1 MDKVINAIINFFRN
15 IGTYLGADLV
25 GVIGLALTFVVLLV
39 AVIVSHFSIES
50 KTNRKV
56 KQIST
61 YLLNNP
67 FVTDENIVEFNR
79 IMKTRIPRSM
89 RYQWQKYMVNRKD
102 KPSTYLSEENCI
114 TKPTKNSAFAQS
126 LKQVKYIVS
135 TLAIIVFMF
144 SLGAFYESTASL
156 LQILMNASVIPALMI
171 VIMLVYVS
179 IMNSK
184 RSVVMSDLIYNFDE
198 MQHQLDRAVTTFPA
212 FVDYEILFT
221 RKEIVNGIPA
231 LQEYLQQ
238 RAEYEQEQLEKARLS
253 QVEHVQYDFSKL
265 GVKGT
270 LIMDRAMKECE
281 FFLGNRKTL
290 MSDIDSLQSQKD
302 LLAKNYEE
310 KSRGNQRK
318 LKDIKDTIER
328 LREKLNT
335 TTNKIVGNDIIRQQ
349 AEEVKKQQLI
359 EKEMD
364 EDANHYDQEVKKLD
378 NQMELK
384 RKEIED
390 NRKLVENTLIND
402 FKDYSDKIY
411 DELKNIAESKVFE
424 EIDNLKADKEK
435 LEKELEDRE
444 KYIIQKNAMYD
455 EKVKEA
461 DSFKD
466 LNMEVEQLKKDIIV
480 KDQEIIGANKE
491 IESRIKELSTMQRE
505 IDRLKKEKYHEVY
518 RYFDTE
524 GREFFYD
531 EKGEPFYF
539 DNDGRAVYYTD
550 ADTIKRLKAYKHDE
564 SAEVKVEEN
573 KPVVLPLTDQEKPVV
588 AEPTEEVI
596 ATSEQPQVVEEP
608 KEEPKPA
615 QEVEMSTD
623 ELNSLLG
630 ENKDGDD
637 DGKVLTESQEEVQ
650 PEELPAVE
658 EPAEEE
664 LPQPAGNA
672 EQPVEEPVVEE
683 EPAKEEKEEPKA
695 EQPSNVD
702 VQEEQT
708 PNTDE
713 IDKQI
718 DEQNKL
724 LEKQFQDFQ
733 NSINEAEKKLAKM
746 DKKVSA
752 LEDEHKKN
760 SEKEK
765 VESKP
770 KVSKPKKKRQLPTR
784 PKQDLNKRRKV
795 KDYNAQEKKTKKA
808 KGELVFKVKKTPKT
822 GDNVGIDLTGF
833 NELFADQNQDNSGD
847 KK

>member
-1 MDKVINAIINFFRN
+1 MDKVIKTIINFFTN
-15 IGTYLGADLV
+15 VGTFLGADLV
-25 GVIGLALTFVVLLV
+25 GIIGLALTLVVLLI

-56 KQIST
+56 KQINA

-79 IMKTRIPRSM
+79 IMKTRIPKSM

-102 KPSTYLSEENCI
+102 KPSTYLTEENCI
-114 TKPTKNSAFAQS
+114 TKPMRNSAFVQS

-135 TLAIIVFMF
+135 ILAILVFMF
-144 SLGAFYESTASL
+144 TLGVFYDSTSSLI
-156 LQILMNASVIPALMI
+156 QVLMNSAVVPALMI
-171 VIMLVYVS
+171 AIMLVYVS

-184 RSVVMSDLIYNFDE
+184 RSIVVSDLIYNFDE

-364 EDANHYDQEVKKLD
+364 DDANHYDQEVKKLD
-378 NQMELK
+378 NQMAMK
-384 RKEIED
+384 RQEIED
-390 NRKLVENTLIND
+390 NRKLVETTLVND

-424 EIDNLKADKEK
+424 EIDSLKADKEK
-435 LEKELEDRE
+435 LERELEDRE

-455 EKVKEA
+455 EKVKEN

-466 LNMEVEQLKKDIIV
+466 LNIEVEQLKKDIII

-539 DNDGRAVYYTD
+539 DADGRAVYYTD
-550 ADTIKRLKAYKHDE
+550 ADTIRRLKGYKHDE
-564 SAEVKVEEN
+564 EKEVKPEEN
-573 KPVVLPLTDQEKPVV
+573 KPVVLPMNEPVKPVI
-588 AEPTEEVI
+588 AEEVI
-596 ATSEQPQVVEEP
+596 AESEEP
-608 KEEPKPA
+608 VVKEEPK
-615 QEVEMSTD
+615 QEQVEQKAEEVALSTD
-623 ELNSLLG
+623 ELNSLVDD
-630 ENKDGDD
+630 KKDDGDE
-637 DGKVLTESQEEVQ
+637 GSVLTENAQEPEK
-650 PEELPAVE
+650 EELPMVE
-658 EPAEEE
+658 NSVEPELPESTDKPAEIQEPVQEIANEE
-664 LPQPAGNA
+664 LP
-672 EQPVEEPVVEE
+672 
-683 EPAKEEKEEPKA
+683 
-695 EQPSNVD
+695 
-702 VQEEQT
+702 VQEEQPKEPSQESQST
-708 PNTDE
+708 ED

-733 NSINEAEKKLAKM
+733 NSITEAEKKLEKM

-760 SEKEK
+760 SDKSK
-765 VESKP
+765 QESKP
-770 KVSKPKKKRQLPTR
+770 QTTKAKPKKKRQLPTR
-784 PKQDLNKRRKV
+784 KKEDLNKRRKV
-795 KDYNAQEKKTKKA
+795 KDFNAQEKKTKRA

-822 GDNVGIDLTGF
+822 GDNDGMDLTGF
-833 NELFADQNQDNSGD
+833 SELFGDESQNNNSG
-847 KK
+847 KNN